1 MYSLIS
7 LYLRINV
14 AQWTRNEAE
23 RLKRPTRCFKCVRV
37 RGELR
42 H

>member
-14 AQWTRNEAE
+14 AERTQYEAE
-23 RLKRPTRCFKCVRV
+23 RLKRSTRCFLVVRA
-37 RGELR
+37 RNGLR
-42 H
+42 R